1 MFLKIGASL
10 LLNFTETNSIK
21 DFIIK
26 VAQRGLKVV
35 ELVAEPPYCFLDSIK
50 KEERIKIISQAKK
63 SCIDL
68 TVHATFSDIN
78 IAAINPNVRSFALSE
93 IKKNIDFAQ
102 EINAK
107 ILTIHP
113 GEYGAS
119 GITYPELTKKLN
131 FESLE
136 EISCYAEEK
145 EVLIGLENMPNMPR
159 EHLEDNKSPIEI
171 AKIIQEI
178 RNKFLGITWDVG
190 HSNTT
195 MFSLSD
201 FFINFKENLSHIH
214 LHDNHGPG
222 EGWTDT
228 HLEIG
233 KGTTNWKEL
242 FELLNSINFSK
253 TMIFEL
259 KSWELIDNSISY
271 LSKII

>member
-1 MFLKIGASL
+1 MKIGASL
-10 LLNFTETNSIK
+10 LLNFTETNSIE
-21 DFIIK
+21 DFIFK

-35 ELVAEPPYCFLDSIK
+35 ELVAEPPYCFLDSIT
-50 KEERIKIISQAKK
+50 KEERNEITSQAKK

-78 IAAINPNVRSFALSE
+78 IAAINPNVRSFAIRE
-93 IKKNIDFAQ
+93 VKKSINFAQ
-102 EINAK
+102 DIDANVV
-107 ILTIHP
+107 TIHP
-113 GEYGAS
+113 GEFGAL
-119 GITYPELTKKLN
+119 GITYPEKTKQFN

-145 EVLIGLENMPNMPR
+145 EVLVSLENMPKMPG
-159 EHLEDNKSPIEI
+159 EQLVDNKSPIKI
-171 AKIIQEI
+171 AKIVQEI
-178 RNKFLGITWDVG
+178 GNKFLGITWDVG

-195 MFSLSD
+195 EFSLSD
-201 FFINFKENLSHIH
+201 FFTNFKEKLSHIH
-214 LHDNHGPG
+214 LHDNHGPS

-242 FELLNSINFSK
+242 FQLLNKINFSK
-253 TMIFEL
+253 TMVFEL

-271 LSKII
+271 LSNII

>member
-1 MFLKIGASL
+1 LKLGASL
-10 LLNFTETNSIK
+10 LLNFTQTNSIE

-26 VAQRGLKVV
+26 VAQRGLTVV

-50 KEERIKIISQAKK
+50 KEVRSKITSQAKK
-63 SCIDL
+63 SHIDL

-78 IAAINPNVRSFALSE
+78 IAAINPNVRSFALCE
-93 IKKNIDFAQ
+93 IKKSIDFAQ
-102 EINAK
+102 DIDAK
-107 ILTIHP
+107 IVTIHP
-113 GEYGAS
+113 GEFGAL
-119 GITYPELTKKLN
+119 GITYPEMTKKLN

-145 EVLIGLENMPNMPR
+145 EVLVGLENMPKMPG
-159 EHLEDNKSPIEI
+159 EQLADNKSPIKI

-178 RNKFLGITWDVG
+178 GNKFLGVTWDVG

-195 MFSLSD
+195 KFSLLE
-201 FFINFKENLSHIH
+201 FFTNYKEKLSHIH

-228 HLEIG
+228 HLGIG

-242 FELLNSINFSK
+242 FELLNTINYSK
-253 TMIFEL
+253 TMVFEL

-271 LSKII
+271 LSNII